1 MQARHV
7 PGRGCA
13 ETQAGHSRVGELPSL
28 LLITLM
34 LFAHRK
40 RRSNAELRRQREDL
54 TAFLVLFA
62 YIEGLIHLAPDTQR
76 VMNSRYSRSIRIAAL
91 PLLLALALPV
101 QADTVKA
108 SRYYEDGL
116 SRYSK
121 QDLPGAIIQLKNA
134 LQQDRNMLAA
144 HLLLAKAY
152 LADGDV
158 GPAEVAFRE
167 ALKLGVNRAE
177 VAVPLGRIYLMQGK
191 PQVLIDAIPADGLP
205 AATRLEVLV
214 LRGKAYAALGKS
226 AEATRAFA
234 DARAIDPASVMP
246 LVAEVPVLIAAGK
259 GGEARGMAN
268 RAVELAPDS
277 AEALNA
283 RASVAHAAGE
293 LADALRDYERA
304 IAVQPDHL
312 DARVARA
319 GILIDL
325 GRDPEADKD
334 LTALAAFAPSEPRVA
349 YLRALLAGRRGDS
362 LAAASHLENVARLV
376 DALPVEWVAG
386 QEQLLMTGALA
397 HHAGRQYEKARKYLD
412 VLTSR
417 YPRNMGARK
426 LLAAVYVDT
435 ADYPRAIS
443 LLEHV
448 LRAQSD
454 DPQALHLLGRA
465 YLGQQRY
472 SKASGL
478 LERALALGGGD
489 AGLRASLGFSQLGEG
504 KSDAAA
510 GNLQAAF
517 DKAPGD
523 LTLAMP
529 LANLYMRQGDIK
541 MALAVA
547 QRLNDALP
555 RNPAA
560 LNLLGVVRGASADL
574 AGARR
579 AYAEAL
585 QHDAGFM
592 SARLNLARLDV
603 EEGRFAEARKAYAD
617 MLRVNRR
624 DATAM
629 YESALL
635 ERRAGRLDEALRWSE
650 KAAAEQPGDARIGL
664 GLIEMRSAKGD
675 KLGARDAARALS
687 VRQRDDLGVL
697 EALARTEIDVGA
709 LKDAQQVLKDMT
721 RLAEYDPAALVR
733 VGYLQLAAS
742 DLSGAAYSAQKALQ
756 GRAKDAGAM
765 ILATEAALAAKDF
778 DGAEKRAAALRA
790 AHPSNAK
797 GFLLT
802 GDIAHARKD
811 FKAAASAY
819 RQAFALAPS
828 TESVL
833 RQVNVFIAQRD
844 PKGGIPPL
852 MQWLKT
858 HPDDDLARRALADLH
873 AQARDWSAAKAE
885 YMKLVN
891 KGVADAGVYNNLSN
905 VLIELRDPAAVS
917 MAEQSVARGP
927 ESGTARDTLGWAL
940 ASQNRFEEAL
950 PHLREARLRLPGSA
964 DIKWHLGYVLAQMGR
979 QSEARREL
987 ESALANGRFF
997 DGETEARE
1005 LLRNVSR

>member
-1 MQARHV
+1 M
-7 PGRGCA
+7 
-13 ETQAGHSRVGELPSL
+13 
-28 LLITLM
+28 TLV
-34 LFAHRK
+34 
-40 RRSNAELRRQREDL
+40 S
-54 TAFLVLFA
+54 FLVPR
-62 YIEGLIHLAPDTQR
+62 HLAECGIAAPEGGFNGFFSAFCIHYVSDHLTPDALR
-76 VMNSRYSRSIRIAAL
+76 VMNSRFSRSIRIAAL

-101 QADTVKA
+101 QADTVEA

-116 SRYSK
+116 SRFSK

-177 VAVPLGRIYLMQGK
+177 VAVPLGRIYLMQGR
-191 PQVLIDAIPADGLP
+191 PQALIDAIPADGLP

-214 LRGKAYAALGKS
+214 LRGKAYAALGKP
-226 AEATRAFA
+226 AEATSAFA

-246 LVAEVPVLIAAGK
+246 LVAEVPVLLAAGK
-259 GGEARGMAN
+259 EAAARDMAS
-268 RAVELAPDS
+268 RAVELAPGS
-277 AEALNA
+277 AEVLNA
-283 RASVAHAAGE
+283 RASVAHAAGK
-293 LADALRDYERA
+293 LADALSDYERA
-304 IAVQPDHL
+304 IAVQPDYL

-334 LTALAAFAPSEPRVA
+334 LTALAALAPAEPRVA
-349 YLRALLAGRRGDS
+349 YLRALLAGRRGDTQ
-362 LAAASHLENVARLV
+362 AAASHLENVARLV
-376 DALPVEWVAG
+376 DALPAEWVAG

-417 YPRNMGARK
+417 YPRNVGARK

-448 LRAQSD
+448 LRAQPD

-472 SKASGL
+472 SKASGP
-478 LERALALGGGD
+478 LERALALGGSD
-489 AGLRASLGFSQLGEG
+489 AGLQASLGFSQLGEG

-541 MALAVA
+541 MALTVA

-560 LNLLGVVRGASADL
+560 LNLLGVVKGASADL
-574 AGARR
+574 AGARL
-579 AYAEAL
+579 AYTAAL

-603 EEGRFAEARKAYAD
+603 EEGRFAEARKVYAEI
-617 MLRVNRR
+617 LRANRR

-650 KAAAEQPGDARIGL
+650 KAAAEQPSDAKIGL
-664 GLIEMRSAKGD
+664 GLVELRSATGD

-687 VRQRDDLGVL
+687 VRQRDDLAVL
-697 EALARTEIDVGA
+697 DALARTEIDVGA
-709 LKDAQQVLKDMT
+709 LKAAQQVLKDMT

-742 DLSGAAYSAQKALQ
+742 DLGGAAYSAQKALQ

-765 ILATEAALAAKDF
+765 ILATEAALATKDF
-778 DGAEKRAAALRA
+778 DGAEKRVAALRA

-797 GFLLT
+797 GLLLA
-802 GDIAHARKD
+802 GDIALARKD
-811 FKAAASAY
+811 FKAAADAY
-819 RQAFALAPS
+819 RQAFALTPS

-844 PKGGIPPL
+844 PKGGAPL
-852 MQWLKT
+852 LKQWLKT

-873 AQARDWSAAKAE
+873 AQARDWPAAKSE
-885 YMKLVN
+885 YMKLVA
-891 KGVADAGVYNNLSN
+891 KDGADASVYNNLAN
-905 VLIELRDPAAVS
+905 VLIELRDPAAIS
-917 MAEQSVARGP
+917 MAEQSVARAP
-927 ESGTARDTLGWAL
+927 ESGNARDTLGWAL
-940 ASQNRFEEAL
+940 ARERRFDEAL
-950 PHLREARLRLPGSA
+950 PHLREARLRMPDSA
-964 DIKWHLGYVLAQMGR
+964 DIKWHLGYVLAQIGK
-979 QSEARREL
+979 QAEARREL
-987 ESALANGRFF
+987 ESALANGRVF
-997 DGETEARE
+997 DGEPEARE
-1005 LLRNVSR
+1005 LLRKVSR